1 MLKEGHTNTKRLHG
15 VFSRQMREKKQYDK
29 LRVEAFKLMAV
40 FSVPRIYFDL
50 FIEQFKEQFLCRAIR
65 VLNVGFRVFRSP
77 KLIALRR
84 KISWH

>member
-15 VFSRQMREKKQYDK
+15 VFSRQMREKKKYDK

-50 FIEQFKEQFLCRAIR
+50 FIEQFKGAISVSCYQSFKR
-65 VLNVGFRVFRSP
+65 GLSR
-77 KLIALRR
+77 L
-84 KISWH
+84 

>member
-15 VFSRQMREKKQYDK
+15 VFSRQMRGKKQYDK

-50 FIEQFKEQFLCRAIR
+50 FIEQFKGAISVSCYQSFKR
-65 VLNVGFRVFRSP
+65 GLSR
-77 KLIALRR
+77 L
-84 KISWH
+84 

>member
-1 MLKEGHTNTKRLHG
+1 MLKEGHTNTKRLHA

-50 FIEQFKEQFLCRAIR
+50 FIEQFKGAISVSCYQSFKR
-65 VLNVGFRVFRSP
+65 GLSH
-77 KLIALRR
+77 L
-84 KISWH
+84 

>member
-1 MLKEGHTNTKRLHG
+1 MLKEGHTNTKRLHA

-50 FIEQFKEQFLCRAIR
+50 FIEQFK
-65 VLNVGFRVFRSP
+65 GT
-77 KLIALRR
+77 
-84 KISWH
+84 ISVSCYQSFKRGLSRL

>member
-50 FIEQFKEQFLCRAIR
+50 FIEQFKGAISVSCYQSFKR
-65 VLNVGFRVFRSP
+65 GLSR
-77 KLIALRR
+77 L
-84 KISWH
+84 